1 MGPGVDP
8 RYKVRMSTR
17 TRLIVLFASVPVI
30 AFTLVGGFLGRVAA
44 GEDAYR
50 HLRIFEDVVSLI
62 SNNYVE
68 EVDLDDVIDG
78 ALRGLAEGLDAD
90 SAYLAREDA
99 DRLESGQP
107 LPAGG
112 IGVEVTRR
120 YYIQIVAVADDSPA
134 ARAGLLPGDFIR
146 AIDGEPT
153 RFMSGVV
160 GERRLRSEPG
170 SRVTISLIRGST
182 QEPYDIEL
190 VRERLGEPTVSRRML
205 ADAVGYVRV
214 PGFGSGV
221 ADAVRDAATG
231 LVDDGAL
238 TLVLDV
244 RNNATGAFEEGIAAA
259 RLFVGD
265 GTLVIREEHGERRTP
280 IEAGGGNPAIE
291 TTMILLVNTG
301 TAGPAELFAAALVGR
316 ERAELVGQR
325 TAGRVGLQ
333 KLVRLPG
340 GEGLW
345 ISWARYLKA
354 SGDPIH
360 RYGVEPTIAVEAT
373 TTELGELL
381 PTDDTVLERALE
393 HLSAPL

>member
-1 MGPGVDP
+1 
-8 RYKVRMSTR
+8 MSAR

-30 AFTLVGGFLGRVAA
+30 AFTLVGGFLGRVSA

-62 SNNYVE
+62 SSSYVE
-68 EVDLDDVIDG
+68 EVDLDEVIDG

-107 LPAGG
+107 LPAAG

-120 YYIQIVAVADDSPA
+120 YYIQIIAAADDSPA
-134 ARAGLLPGDFIR
+134 ARAGVLPGDFIR

-160 GERRLRSEPG
+160 GKRLLRGEPG
-170 SRVTISLIRGST
+170 SSVTISLIRGST
-182 QEPYDIEL
+182 QEPYDVEL
-190 VRERLGEPTVSRRML
+190 VRERLGGPTVSRRML
-205 ADAVGYVRV
+205 ADEVGYVRV

-221 ADAVRDAATG
+221 ADAIRDAATG
-231 LVDDGAL
+231 LVDEGAS
-238 TLVLDV
+238 TLVLDL
-244 RNNATGAFEEGIAAA
+244 RNNATGTFEEGIAAA

-280 IEAGGGNPAIE
+280 IEASGGNPAVE
-291 TTMILLVNTG
+291 TTTILLVNAG

-316 ERAELVGQR
+316 ERAETVGQR
-325 TAGRVGLQ
+325 TAGRAGLQ

-360 RYGVEPTIAVEAT
+360 RYGVEPTIAVEPT
-373 TTELGELL
+373 VTELGEPL

-393 HLSAPL
+393 RLSTPL

>member
-1 MGPGVDP
+1 
-8 RYKVRMSTR
+8 MSTR

-30 AFTLVGGFLGRVAA
+30 AFLVVGGFLGRVSA

-62 SNNYVE
+62 SNNYVG

-78 ALRGLAEGLDAD
+78 ALRGLTEGLDAD
-90 SAYLAREDA
+90 SAYLEREDA
-99 DRLESGQP
+99 DRLESGEP

-120 YYIQIVAVADDSPA
+120 YYLQIVAAVDGSPA
-134 ARAGLLPGDFIR
+134 AAAGVLPGDFIR

-160 GERRLRSEPG
+160 GERHLRGEPG
-170 SRVTISLIRGST
+170 SSVTISLIRGAT
-182 QEPYDIEL
+182 QEPYDIDL
-190 VRERLGEPTVSRRML
+190 VRERLAAPAVSRRML
-205 ADAVGYVRV
+205 DDNVGYVRV
-214 PGFGSGV
+214 PGFGAGIS
-221 ADAVRDAATG
+221 DAVRDAAAA
-231 LVDDGAL
+231 LIADGASSL
-238 TLVLDV
+238 LIDV
-244 RNNATGAFEEGIAAA
+244 RNSATGTFEEGIAAA

-280 IEAGGGNPAIE
+280 IEASSGSAAIE
-291 TTMILLVNTG
+291 TPTIVLVNTG
-301 TAGPAELFAAALVGR
+301 TSGPAELFAAALVGR
-316 ERAELVGQR
+316 ERADTVGQR
-325 TAGRVGLQ
+325 TAGRTGIQ

-340 GEGLW
+340 GQGLW

-360 RYGVEPTIAVEAT
+360 RYGVEPTVAVEPT
-373 TTELGELL
+373 TTELGEPL
-381 PTDDTVLERALE
+381 PTDDTVLDRALE
-393 HLSAPL
+393 HLSTSL